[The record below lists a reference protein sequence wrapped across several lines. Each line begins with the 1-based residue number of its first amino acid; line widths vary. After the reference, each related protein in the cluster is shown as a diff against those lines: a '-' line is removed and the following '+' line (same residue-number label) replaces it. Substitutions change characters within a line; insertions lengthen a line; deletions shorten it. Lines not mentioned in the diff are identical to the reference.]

1 MKEKETQSVEL
12 KRTHA
17 KPYKVGSLYFGRT
30 GTTRGSSWIVSRSVD
45 LSDPLDT
52 FEVGKQARAYCEE
65 SRDLE
70 KSKKAFI
77 AAVPSAEIAVN
88 IPAGTGLT
96 SIFADVADVK
106 IV

>member
-1 MKEKETQSVEL
+1 MKENENKNTEL

-17 KPYKVGSLYFGRT
+17 KPYKVGKLYFGRS
-30 GTTRGSSWIVSRSVD
+30 GTTRGSGWVVSRSAD

-65 SRDLE
+65 VRD
-70 KSKKAFI
+70 AGG
-77 AAVPSAEIAVN
+77 ATPAVSAEVDVN

-96 SIFADVADVK
+96 NIFDDVSEDE

>member
-1 MKEKETQSVEL
+1 MKEKEINPIEL

-17 KPYKVGSLYFGRT
+17 KPYKVGKLYFGRS
-30 GTTRGSSWIVSRSVD
+30 GTTRGSNWVVSRSVD

-52 FEVGKQARAYCEE
+52 FEVGKQARAYCEDV
-65 SRDLE
+65 RDVTV
-70 KSKKAFI
+70 I
-77 AAVPSAEIAVN
+77 PRDVVPAEIDVN

-96 SIFADVADVK
+96 NIFDDVADVN